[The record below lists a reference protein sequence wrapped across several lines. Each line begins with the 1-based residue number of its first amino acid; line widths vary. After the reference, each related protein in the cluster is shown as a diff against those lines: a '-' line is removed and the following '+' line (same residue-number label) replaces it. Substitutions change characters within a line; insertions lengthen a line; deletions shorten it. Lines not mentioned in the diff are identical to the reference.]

1 MTEVFNNLSFLIFIF
16 LQKIFGQ
23 NTEISII
30 IFRNQSPLA
39 LINFKKDMNFNVRF
53 QKSCVQ
59 CPSLNNKMKI
69 NFSAFGFLSFL
80 MIAFNL
86 SVNII
91 SNNNN
96 NSNANN
102 NNNNNNNNNDNNN
115 NNNMNMNM
123 IGRSLESTFIR

>member
-1 MTEVFNNLSFLIFIF
+1 MRSYFKFLIYNF
-16 LQKIFGQ
+16 FGYLI
-23 NTEISII
+23 ISYII
-30 IFRNQSPLA
+30 TWL
-39 LINFKKDMNFNVRF
+39 
-53 QKSCVQ
+53 
-59 CPSLNNKMKI
+59 
-69 NFSAFGFLSFL
+69 FSAFGFLSFL

-123 IGRSLESTFIR
+123 IGRSFEDTFK